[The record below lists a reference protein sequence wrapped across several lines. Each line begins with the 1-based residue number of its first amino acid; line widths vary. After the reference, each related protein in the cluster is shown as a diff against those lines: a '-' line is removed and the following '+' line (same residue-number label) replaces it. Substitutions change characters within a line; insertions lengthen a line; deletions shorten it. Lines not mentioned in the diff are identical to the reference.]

1 MTLKNVVFVVLLAAS
16 LFGTAATHS
25 VGAAVAATEGG
36 WVALFDGHSL
46 DGWSA
51 SEHAASCRV
60 EDSVIV
66 VGGGGR
72 SHLYYTGPE
81 QDHDFR
87 DFELKFQ
94 AKTEPGS
101 NSGVFIH
108 TEYQE
113 TDWPKKGYEAQVNNT
128 QEDWRKTGSLY
139 DVEDI
144 RQSPV
149 DDGEWFDYHII
160 VRGKRI
166 ILKVN
171 GETTVDYT
179 EPDDAAR
186 PEERSGRVLS
196 SGTFALQ
203 AHDPGST
210 VYFRDIH
217 VKPLP
222 EQSSVGRQATHR
234 RNRRIRSC
242 GCCELVR

>member
-1 MTLKNVVFVVLLAAS
+1 MIL
-16 LFGTAATHS
+16 S
-25 VGAAVAATEGG
+25 VKALTMSMLCVVAALTWTSGDARADEG
-36 WVALFDGHSL
+36 WVALFDGRSL

-72 SHLYYTGPE
+72 SHLYYTGPV

-87 DFELKFQ
+87 DFELKLQ

-101 NSGVFIH
+101 NSGVFFH